1 MFEWTLITLGNTPL
15 KQVKHTL
22 AGVYFF
28 FSKVIRLFI
37 RRQIAYEKFKI
48 VILIK
53 LIFPYNLCWIAW
65 NGNADFYFS
74 FISFYIF
81 FLWNVWGRL
90 FRYVDKLNNEKTRL
104 TNLFFKKNPET
115 CIQKKMFIFLLWY
128 VSNTKYCSH

>member
-1 MFEWTLITLGNTPL
+1 MFEWTLITLGTTPL

-22 AGVYFF
+22 AGVYF

-65 NGNADFYFS
+65 NGDADFDFS
-74 FISFYIF
+74 FIPFS
-81 FLWNVWGRL
+81 LWNVWGRL

-104 TNLFFKKNPET
+104 TNLFLKKTPET